1 MSGLGHKTQYSF
13 SDNYS
18 SGTAP
23 GNTNAYL
30 TQIKNPL
37 GYTSN
42 IAYAYIDGQ
51 MTSDTDPNNNTTT
64 YQYADSLRRLTQIN
78 YPDDGE
84 TTISYNDSVPSITRS
99 IYQTPNPSKTS
110 VAIMDG
116 MGHVI
121 QTQTSEAAGSDVVST
136 TYDGQGRV
144 YTGTNPFVSSLPPSS
159 TLVSTSSGT
168 PLTTYYYDVLGRPV
182 ETLEQDGSTLQWCYD
197 GVASTPAVYCSS
209 HLGSVTGAWVDST
222 DENGNHWQRTSDSY
236 GRLTEV
242 MEPNGSAQPSSM
254 ETDYAYDGNDN
265 LLSAIQGG
273 NGSTSVSRSFIY
285 DSLSRLLTAT
295 NPESGTTTY
304 SYDANGNI
312 ISKTDARGY
321 VTGYSYDALNRV
333 TGKSSIWFPSS
344 CYQYDVSSVP
354 GAGGNLIGRLTNEWT
369 QSWTVPSCY
378 DAPGS
383 SEPPSGGY
391 VTLRSLSY
399 DPMGRITQEQ
409 ECTPSNCASTPY
421 TPYTL
426 SYSYDLAGN
435 LTSQTSPTPSGATSP
450 LTLSYA
456 YDGASRLQAL
466 TSGWA
471 NTTTHPSCLFA
482 AQRAVSPTTATCA
495 QTTTTP
501 YMAFGGLWNAFYGSG
516 PSITALTQ
524 NRTYDNRLRVIGET
538 DTGSQYTGGTTGA
551 AKITITGAE
560 QESIVP
566 YIQDQQLDYGVWQ
579 NVSSL
584 TVNLGDT
591 VNFGPQPL
599 NGTWSWSGPNGYT
612 ANTRA
617 INNIPLTAG
626 INTYVATYTS
636 PTGAVSS
643 QPFILTVNPGTAIVP
658 LIQDYS
664 QEGGSWQEVSN
675 LTVNYSDTVNFGPQ
689 PENGTWS
696 WTGPNGFTANTRAL
710 NNIPLPLPTNVYTA
724 TYTNSGVGQSTLA
737 FTLTVNSTPIIPYLQ
752 VNYGA
757 WQNVA
762 NVAVNYSDTVNF
774 GPQPAS
780 VGSWSWTG
788 PNGFTSNS
796 RALNGIALPSGTNV
810 YTATYT
816 NPSGVT
822 STQAFII
829 TVNSTPI
836 IPYLQ
841 VNYGAWQNV
850 ANVAVNYSDTVN
862 FGPQPASVGSWSW
875 TGPNGFTANTRAL
888 YGIPLSTGTNTYTA
902 TYTNPSGVTST
913 QAFTITVN

>member
-1 MSGLGHKTQYSF
+1 VDVTDENGSHSQQITDGLGRL
-13 SDNYS
+13 
-18 SGTAP
+18 AAAIEP
-23 GNTNAYL
+23 NA
-30 TQIKNPL
+30 
-37 GYTSN
+37 SN
-42 IAYAYIDGQ
+42 VLALE
-51 MTSDTDPNNNTTT
+51 TD
-64 YQYADSLRRLTQIN
+64 YQ
-78 YPDDGE
+78 
-84 TTISYNDSVPSITRS
+84 
-99 IYQTPNPSKTS
+99 
-110 VAIMDG
+110 
-116 MGHVI
+116 
-121 QTQTSEAAGSDVVST
+121 
-136 TYDGQGRV
+136 
-144 YTGTNPFVSSLPPSS
+144 
-159 TLVSTSSGT
+159 
-168 PLTTYYYDVLGRPV
+168 YDVLGNLLQV
-182 ETLEQDGSTLQWCYD
+182 DQWGGAYGSSGDRQRVFSYD
-197 GVASTPAVYCSS
+197 G
-209 HLGSVTGAWVDST
+209 
-222 DENGNHWQRTSDSY
+222 
-236 GRLTEV
+236 
-242 MEPNGSAQPSSM
+242 
-254 ETDYAYDGNDN
+254 
-265 LLSAIQGG
+265 
-273 NGSTSVSRSFIY
+273 
-285 DSLSRLLTAT
+285 LSRLLTAT

-524 NRTYDNRLRVIGET
+524 NRTYDNRLRVTGET

-780 VGSWSWTG
+780 VGSW
-788 PNGFTSNS
+788 
-796 RALNGIALPSGTNV
+796 R
-810 YTATYT
+810 
-816 NPSGVT
+816 
-822 STQAFII
+822 
-829 TVNSTPI
+829 
-836 IPYLQ
+836 
-841 VNYGAWQNV
+841 
-850 ANVAVNYSDTVN
+850 
-862 FGPQPASVGSWSW
+862 W